1 MTRGP
6 LLTGLSFLLLSTAL
20 ASAQVPLPAPNPRRA
35 PMPVSGPVPAPATT
49 PAGAAHSAFTTQTA
63 PASINELLGV
73 SHPVQASVPSPL
85 PAAFAPAGRPPAVPS
100 LIEKT
105 HPAPSASISADAP
118 KIKDAIARLDKGQLT
133 EAMAIRGTLKDRA
146 AITLF
151 DWLLIRAASRQVGFT
166 MITGFLNDNPDWP
179 ARKLIRRRAEEAL
192 YLENLD
198 AGTIRAFLGSEPPES
213 ALGKLALARISA
225 KKDAAVLVKSVWRS
239 DDLTLDTEKK
249 VLAEFG
255 EHLGEADHAARAD
268 HFFYQKDVAD
278 AQRNAARAGS
288 FYQPI
293 AKARAAVI
301 GKAKNADALLAA
313 VPDKGRKQPGY
324 QFAQIQRLLAQNKDK
339 EAADVML
346 TVTRDPVAI
355 VDSKEWWERRR
366 WLARD
371 ILDLGDAKTAYRI
384 AAGHAN
390 TERVDIAD
398 AEFHAGWIA
407 LRFLNDPAA
416 ARQHFTRVVHAGTTP
431 ITASRGNYWMG
442 RTEEAAGN
450 RVEAQRY
457 FQAASQYSTTYYGQL
472 ARAKL
477 GAGAEPIQPVR
488 PSAAAREAFERNS
501 AVRAIR
507 LLYAADAKDRIIP
520 LIAETADG
528 LRDAESLALLAELTD
543 KQNDPRSLLLV
554 GKAGVSN
561 GFPLETASWPLNGVP
576 KFKPVGPAI
585 EPAVVHA
592 IARQESAFHAA
603 AVSKAGARGL
613 LQMLPETARR
623 TAVKVGMPFD
633 KNKLNDATFNA
644 TLGAAHLGELADNY
658 DGSYILTFVA
668 YNAGPGRARDWV
680 ARYGDPRNSNIDPV
694 DWVERIPFTET
705 RNYVQRVM
713 ENVQVY
719 RARMNG
725 GQAPRTI
732 EADLRRGRG

>member
-6 LLTGLSFLLLSTAL
+6 LLTGLSFLLLSTAI
-20 ASAQVPLPAPNPRRA
+20 AAAQVPLPAPNPWRA
-35 PMPVSGPVPAPATT
+35 ASPGPVPATT

-63 PASINELLGV
+63 PASINELLG
-73 SHPVQASVPSPL
+73 SAQPVQASIPSPI
-85 PAAFAPAGRPPAVPS
+85 PSAFAPAQSAVPAVPS
-100 LIEKT
+100 LIDT
-105 HPAPSASISADAP
+105 SHPAPSASIGADAP
-118 KIKDAIARLDKGQLT
+118 KIKEAIARFDKGQMT
-133 EAMAIRGTLKDRA
+133 EALAIRATLKDRA
-146 AITLF
+146 AVTLF
-151 DWLLIRAASRQVGFT
+151 DWLTIRAASRQVGFA
-166 MITGFLNDNPDWP
+166 MISGFLNDNPDWP

-198 AGTIRAFLGSEPPES
+198 VGTIRTFLGNEAPES
-213 ALGKLALARISA
+213 GLGKLALARISS
-225 KKDAAVLVKSVWRS
+225 KKDAAALVKTVWRE
-239 DDLTLDTEKK
+239 DDLSPDTEKK

-255 EHLGEADHAARAD
+255 EHLNENDHAARAD
-268 HFFYQKDVAD
+268 YFFYKKDVAA
-278 AQRNAARAGS
+278 AQRNATRAS
-288 FYQPI
+288 SAYQPI
-293 AKARAAVI
+293 AKARTAVI
-301 GKAKNADALLAA
+301 RKAKNADALLDA
-313 VPDKGRKQPGY
+313 VPSKSRNHPGY
-324 QFAQIQRLLAQNKDK
+324 QFEKIQRLLTQHKDQD
-339 EAADVML
+339 AAKLML
-346 TVTRDPVAI
+346 TVSRDPAAL
-355 VDSKEWWERRR
+355 VDTKEWWERRR

-407 LRFLNDPAA
+407 LRYLNDPAT
-416 ARQHFTRVVHAGTTP
+416 ARPHFARVVQAGTTP

-442 RTEEAAGN
+442 RAEEAAGN
-450 RVEAQRY
+450 RNEAHRY
-457 FQAASQYSTTYYGQL
+457 FQTAAQYDTTYYGQV

-477 GAGAEPIQPVR
+477 GAGATAIAPLR
-488 PSAAAREAFERNS
+488 PSAAAREAFDRNS

-507 LLYAADAKDRIIP
+507 LLYAAGAQDRVIP
-520 LIAETADG
+520 LVAETSDG
-528 LRDAESLALLAELTD
+528 LRNAESLALLAELID
-543 KQNDPRSLLLV
+543 KQGDPRSLLIV

-576 KFKPVGPAI
+576 KFKPVGASI

-633 KNKLNDATFNA
+633 KNKLNDPTFNA

-680 ARYGDPRNSNIDPV
+680 ARYGDPRNSNVDPI

>member
-6 LLTGLSFLLLSTAL
+6 LFTGLSFLLLSTAL
-20 ASAQVPLPAPNPRRA
+20 ASAQVPLPAPNPWRA
-35 PMPVSGPVPAPATT
+35 AAPSPVPATT
-49 PAGAAHSAFTTQTA
+49 PAGAAHSAFTPQSA
-63 PASINELLGV
+63 PAGINELLRG
-73 SHPVQASVPSPL
+73 SSPVQASIPAPL
-85 PAAFAPAGRPPAVPS
+85 PAAFAPAQPAISAVPS
-100 LIEKT
+100 LIET
-105 HPAPSASISADAP
+105 RQPAPSASIAADAP
-118 KIKDAIARLDKGQLT
+118 KIKDAIAKFDSGQLT
-133 EAMAIRGTLKDRA
+133 EALAIRGTLKDRA

-151 DWLLIRAASRQVGFT
+151 DWLTIRAASRQVGFA
-166 MITGFLNDNPDWP
+166 MISGFLNDNPDWP
-179 ARKLIRRRAEEAL
+179 ARKLIRKRAEEAL

-198 AGTIRAFLGSEPPES
+198 AGTIRGFLGTEAPES
-213 ALGKLALARISA
+213 GLGKLALARISA
-225 KKDAAVLVKSVWRS
+225 RKDAAGLVRYVWRE
-239 DDLTLDTEKK
+239 DDLSPDTEKR

-255 EHLGEADHAARAD
+255 ELLTENDHAARAD
-268 HFFYQKDVAD
+268 HFFYKKDVA
-278 AQRNAARAGS
+278 AALRNASRAGGA
-288 FYQPI
+288 YQPI

-301 GKAKNADALLAA
+301 GKAKNADALLDA
-313 VPDKGRKQPGY
+313 VPSKSRNHPGY
-324 QFAQIQRLLAQNKDK
+324 QFEKIQRLLSQDKDK
-339 EAADVML
+339 EAASVML
-346 TVTRDPVAI
+346 TVSRDPQAL
-355 VDSKEWWERRR
+355 VDTKEWWERRR

-407 LRFLNDPAA
+407 LRYLNDAAA
-416 ARQHFTRVVHAGTTP
+416 ARQHFARVVQAGATP

-442 RTEEAAGN
+442 RAEEAGGN
-450 RVEAQRY
+450 RGEAQRY
-457 FQAASQYSTTYYGQL
+457 FQAAAQFDTTYYGQL

-477 GAGAEPIQPVR
+477 GASADTITPLR
-488 PSAAAREAFERNS
+488 PSSAAREAFERNS

-507 LLYAADAKDRIIP
+507 LLYAAGAKDRVIP
-520 LIAETADG
+520 LVAETADG

-543 KQNDPRSLLLV
+543 KQDDPRSLLIV
-554 GKAGVSN
+554 GKAGVAN
-561 GFPLETASWPLNGVP
+561 GFPLESASWPLNGVP
-576 KFKPVGPAI
+576 KFKPVGAAV

-592 IARQESAFHAA
+592 IARQESAFHAS

-623 TAVKVGMPFD
+623 TAVKVGIAFD
-633 KNKLNDATFNA
+633 KNKLNDPTFNA
-644 TLGAAHLGELADNY
+644 TLGAAHLGELVDNY

-680 ARYGDPRNSNIDPV
+680 ARYGDPRNPNVDPI